1 MILLK
6 NSKAYL
12 KYVFILFIVLCFFI
26 LSCQKDT
33 DMLSVTW
40 YNMDCDN
47 LRMGIINRDNDI
59 VKFEI
64 NKLTIDLH
72 PKVTDNDRF
81 GHAENLDLLINR
93 LNIHCDNI
101 SSELICY
108 ACIETNPPQS
118 EILVTTDSAGTM
130 VNRVIDISTPDDDI
144 LSHVRMHR

>member
-1 MILLK
+1 MVPFKKLET
-6 NSKAYL
+6 YL
-12 KYVFILFIVLCFFI
+12 KYVFILVAIPCISF

-40 YNMDCDN
+40 YNLDCDN
-47 LRMGIINRDNDI
+47 LRMGIINTDNDI

-64 NKLTIDLH
+64 NKLTIDLN

-130 VNRVIDISTPDDDI
+130 VYRVIDISTPDDDI
-144 LSHVRMHR
+144 LSYVRMHR